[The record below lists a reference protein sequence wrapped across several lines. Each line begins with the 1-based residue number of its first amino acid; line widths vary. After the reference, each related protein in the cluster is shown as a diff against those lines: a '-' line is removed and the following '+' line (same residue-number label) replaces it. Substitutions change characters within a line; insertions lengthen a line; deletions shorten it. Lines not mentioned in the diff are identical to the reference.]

1 MMICPRII
9 DVQKRAERNLEVW
22 RSCWIGSPDP
32 VYTLG
37 TFAQHHCTTE

>member
-1 MMICPRII
+1 MCRN
-9 DVQKRAERNLEVW
+9 VQKETLRCGVRGWV
-22 RSCWIGSPDP
+22 GSPDP